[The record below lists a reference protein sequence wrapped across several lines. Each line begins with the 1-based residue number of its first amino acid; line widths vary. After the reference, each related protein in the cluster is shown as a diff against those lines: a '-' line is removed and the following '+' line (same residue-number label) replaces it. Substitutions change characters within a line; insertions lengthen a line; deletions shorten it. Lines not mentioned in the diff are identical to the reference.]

1 MLRSFAAAA
10 TLAGLVL
17 AGTASDEAAAA
28 PGNGLV
34 AHRAVYD
41 LELEKATDR
50 SGIDGMYGRMV
61 YEFNGSACDG
71 YTVSFRFATRIAA
84 GDNTRMT
91 DQQTTTYENLA
102 DRTFRFLT
110 RSYVDNAIDKEV
122 RGTAKGVGD
131 HIVVELKSP
140 KERRIE
146 LPQSKFP
153 TEHMLELIDHARK
166 GDTFYQSRI
175 FDGSD
180 EADQSMLTTTVV
192 GAKQAPDPKDEEAP
206 HAAAFAKD
214 SYWPVS
220 IAYFDGT
227 GKGDE
232 TPNYRIAFKLYA
244 NGITRDLMMDYGD
257 FTLRGKLAGLE
268 TFKTPPCAKD
278 FHN

>member
-1 MLRSFAAAA
+1 MLRSFAAAVFVA
-10 TLAGLVL
+10 GPILAG
-17 AGTASDEAAAA
+17 AASGSAEAA

-41 LELEKATDR
+41 LELEKASDR

-84 GDNTRMT
+84 GDSTRMT
-91 DQQTTTYENLA
+91 DQQTTTYENTA

-110 RSYVDNAIDKEV
+110 RSFVNNAIDKEV
-122 RGTAKGVGD
+122 RGSAHAAGD
-131 HIVVELKSP
+131 HIVVDLKSP
-140 KERRIE
+140 EERSVE

-153 TEHMLELIDHARK
+153 TEHMLELIDRAKK
-166 GDTFYQSRI
+166 GETFYQSRI

-192 GAKQAPDPKDEEAP
+192 GEKEAPEPADEEAA
-206 HAAAFAKD
+206 HAGAFAKD

-220 IAYFDGT
+220 IAYFDGAE
-227 GKGDE
+227 KGDE
-232 TPNYRIAFKLYA
+232 MPSYRIAFKLYP
-244 NGITRDLMMDYGD
+244 NGITRDLTMDYGD

-268 TFKTPPCAKD
+268 TFKTPPCGKVV
-278 FHN
+278 HN